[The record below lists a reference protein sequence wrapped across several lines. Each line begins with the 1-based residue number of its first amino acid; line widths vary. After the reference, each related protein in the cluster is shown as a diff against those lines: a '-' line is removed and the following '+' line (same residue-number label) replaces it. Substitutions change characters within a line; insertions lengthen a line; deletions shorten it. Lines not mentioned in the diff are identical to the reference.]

1 MSELPE
7 AIRGSRIMVD
17 AYQFQTTKYQQMSI
31 STTAFYG
38 LGRDFAS
45 LIPDGCNAFTA
56 GKSRNFAELD
66 PAAQA
71 YELKKQ
77 AQREAW
83 HRQRA
88 RKNERQRIARG
99 SVEKTLTEQVL
110 RVNPHLP
117 ICEPSGFAVHK
128 AEIRRE
134 LAKTKPAIS
143 AN

>member
-1 MSELPE
+1 
-7 AIRGSRIMVD
+7 
-17 AYQFQTTKYQQMSI
+17 MSI

-56 GKSRNFAELD
+56 HKARDFASLD

-83 HRQRA
+83 HRAKQ
-88 RKNERQRIARG
+88 RKNERARIARG
-99 SVEKTLTEQVL
+99 TNDKTAAERVL
-110 RVNPHLP
+110 RVNPQSNLAYSVG
-117 ICEPSGFAVHK
+117 EAAHK
-128 AEIRRE
+128 KAIRAEMR
-134 LAKTKPAIS
+134 KTKAAS
-143 AN
+143 VTS

>member
-1 MSELPE
+1 
-7 AIRGSRIMVD
+7 
-17 AYQFQTTKYQQMSI
+17 MSI

-38 LGRDFAS
+38 LGRDFTS

-56 GKSRNFAELD
+56 HKARDFASLD

-83 HRQRA
+83 HRAKQ
-88 RKNERQRIARG
+88 RKNERARIARG
-99 SVEKTLTEQVL
+99 TNDKTAAERVL
-110 RVNPHLP
+110 RVNPHSP

-128 AEIRRE
+128 AEIRKE
-134 LAKTKPAIS
+134 LAA
-143 AN
+143 

>member
-1 MSELPE
+1 
-7 AIRGSRIMVD
+7 
-17 AYQFQTTKYQQMSI
+17 MSI

-56 GKSRNFAELD
+56 HKARDFASLD

-83 HRQRA
+83 HRAKQ
-88 RKNERQRIARG
+88 RKNEKQRIARG
-99 SVEKTLTEQVL
+99 TNDKTAAERVP
-110 RVNPHLP
+110 RVNPYSP
-117 ICEPSGFAVHK
+117 VCEPSGFAEHK
-128 AEIRRE
+128 AEIRKE
-134 LAKTKPAIS
+134 LAAV
-143 AN
+143 

>member
-1 MSELPE
+1 
-7 AIRGSRIMVD
+7 
-17 AYQFQTTKYQQMSI
+17 MSI
-31 STTAFYG
+31 STTGFYG

-56 GKSRNFAELD
+56 HKARDFASLD

-83 HRQRA
+83 HRAKQ
-88 RKNERQRIARG
+88 RKNERARIALG
-99 SVEKTLTEQVL
+99 TNDKTAAERVL
-110 RVNPHLP
+110 RVNPHSP

-128 AEIRRE
+128 AEIRKE
-134 LAKTKPAIS
+134 LAA
-143 AN
+143 

>member
-1 MSELPE
+1 
-7 AIRGSRIMVD
+7 
-17 AYQFQTTKYQQMSI
+17 MSI

-38 LGRDFAS
+38 LGRDFS
-45 LIPDGCNAFTA
+45 TMIPQGHNAFTA

-77 AQREAW
+77 EQREAW
-83 HRQRA
+83 HRAKQ
-88 RKNERQRIARG
+88 RKNERARIARG
-99 SVEKTLTEQVL
+99 TNDKTTAERVL
-110 RVNPHLP
+110 RVNPHSP

-134 LAKTKPAIS
+134 LAKTKAAS
-143 AN
+143 VTS